1 MEGYIAEIRLFGGN
15 FAPRNWAFC
24 EGQLLPIAQNSALFS
39 LLGTTWGG
47 DGRTTFGLPDF
58 RGRSPISPGS
68 GPGLPSYNHGA
79 KGGTATTTL
88 NANNLPSHTHAA
100 STVVTA
106 RAMPGEGDSAVPT
119 DRTWAKSGMGD
130 PDYATP
136 VTSDQ
141 IDMHPAAISAST
153 TIGNT
158 GGGQSFNNMHPYAAC
173 YYIICLTGI
182 FPSRN

>member
-24 EGQLLPIAQNSALFS
+24 DGQLLAIASNTALFS

-58 RGRSPISPGS
+58 RGRSPISPGQ
-68 GPGLPSYNHGA
+68 GPGLPNYPLGST
-79 KGGTATTTL
+79 GGTPTTTL
-88 NANNLPSHTHAA
+88 TTGNLPSHSHATN
-100 STVVTA
+100 TVVTA
-106 RAMPGEGDSAVPT
+106 RAMPGEGDSAMPT

-136 VTSDQ
+136 DAASQV
-141 IDMHPAAISAST
+141 DMHPDALSVNT
-153 TIGNT
+153 TVGNT
-158 GGGQSFNNMHPYAAC
+158 GAGQSFNNMHPYSAC
-173 YYIICLTGI
+173 YYIICLFGI